1 MKLQRDRAGSSLTKN
16 GNIWIIGGRNEM
28 EEGLTSTEIYDY
40 RPKGNGKW
48 RKGPNIPK
56 DLPGGLESHCAVR
69 YVKSKNEIFSLTNLK
84 VMLIFKILSN
94 FFYFEGTMSK

>member
-1 MKLQRDRAGSSLTKN
+1 MKLQRDRAASSLTKN
-16 GNIWIIGGRNEM
+16 GNIWIIAGSNEM
-28 EEGLTSTEIYDY
+28 EEGLTSTEMYDY

-69 YVKSKNEIFSLTNLK
+69 YVKSKNQIFSLTN
-84 VMLIFKILSN
+84 
-94 FFYFEGTMSK
+94 